1 MNSFKSEDIN
11 NISLNPFTKIGK
23 DWFALTAGDDKKV
36 NTMTAAWGSMG
47 VMWGKNVVFVVVRDS
62 RYTKEFI
69 DKEGTFSLSFLG
81 EKHRNMLKY
90 LGTVSGRTE
99 DKIKEAG
106 VEINYQNGVPYVD
119 QANLV
124 LICRAMSATE
134 IKPEE
139 FLDSEIDEKWYGDK
153 DYHTLYIAEITDFL
167 AR

>member
-1 MNSFKSEDIN
+1 
-11 NISLNPFTKIGK
+11 
-23 DWFALTAGDDKKV
+23 
-36 NTMTAAWGSMG
+36 
-47 VMWGKNVVFVVVRDS
+47 
-62 RYTKEFI
+62 
-69 DKEGTFSLSFLG
+69 
-81 EKHRNMLKY
+81 MLKY

-134 IKPEE
+134 LKPEE

-167 AR
+167 VR